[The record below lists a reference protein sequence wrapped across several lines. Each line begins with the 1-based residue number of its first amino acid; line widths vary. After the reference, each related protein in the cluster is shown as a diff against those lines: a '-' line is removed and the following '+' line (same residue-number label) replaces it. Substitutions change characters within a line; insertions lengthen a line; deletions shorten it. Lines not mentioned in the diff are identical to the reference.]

1 MNHYQSSG
9 QDATQRPQ
17 STSKRRKNLLVLG
30 IIGAIAIGGYN
41 LKGYLMAEE
50 GGWGYPPTKVA
61 LFHAEHYALP
71 NLFEGVG
78 ELEAINEVWIASEV
92 SGRVESI
99 NFESGEFVQKGQLL
113 IQLNDQRERSEKARL
128 SAERDYIKTQVKRYE
143 RLVREKAVDVSKYD
157 EAYSKLMQIDAS
169 ISAIDAAIAEKA
181 IRAPFD
187 GNAGIKQV
195 HLGDIINP
203 GQKLTTLVDGNG
215 FHANF
220 TLDEKYAEFLSV
232 DQSVQ
237 LFISALNRSYPAKI
251 SAIDPLISNARLI
264 SIQAEIIAGIQD
276 AENTETNETTDI
288 QEIYPE
294 LKSGMFVKAF
304 VEGEAIN
311 ALLVPETALTYTIYG
326 SSVLVTQNN
335 DDGSKQVKSIRVE
348 IGTKQD
354 GFVEI
359 TKGIHA
365 GDQVV
370 ISGQHKLNDGSYI
383 EVIESDTLPFE
394 VPKFSITNLVSQ

>member
-1 MNHYQSSG
+1 MTNYQQSG
-9 QDATQRPQ
+9 QDSKNSLQK
-17 STSKRRKNLLVLG
+17 TSKHRKNLIVLG
-30 IIGAIAIGGYN
+30 VMAALVVGGYN
-41 LKGYLMAEE
+41 LKGYLKAEDS
-50 GGWGYPPTKVA
+50 GWAYPPTKVA
-61 LFHAEHYALP
+61 LFNAEHYALP

-92 SGRVESI
+92 AGRVESM

-128 SAERDYIKTQVKRYE
+128 SAERDYIETQVKRYE
-143 RLVREKAVDVSKYD
+143 RLVKEKAVDVSKYD
-157 EAYSKLMQIDAS
+157 EALSKLMQIDAS

-181 IRAPFD
+181 IRAPFS

-203 GQKLTTLVDGNG
+203 GQKLTTLVDESR

-220 TLDEKYAEFLSV
+220 TLDEKYAEFLV
-232 DQSVQ
+232 LDQPVQ
-237 LFISALNRSYPAKI
+237 IFISALNRSYPAKI
-251 SAIDPLISNARLI
+251 SAIDPLINNARLI
-264 SIQAEIIAGIQD
+264 SIQAEISASKSQN
-276 AENTETNETTDI
+276 ADI
-288 QEIYPE
+288 QTVYPE

-311 ALLVPETALTYTIYG
+311 ALLIPETALTYTIYG

-335 DDGSKQVKSIRVE
+335 DDGSKQVKAIRVE

-365 GDQVV
+365 GDEVV
-370 ISGQHKLNDGSYI
+370 ISGQHKLGDGSYI

-394 VPKFSITNLVSQ
+394 VPKFSITDLVSQ

>member
-9 QDATQRPQ
+9 QDAKKSPQ
-17 STSKRRKNLLVLG
+17 TTSNRRKNLLVLG
-30 IIGAIAIGGYN
+30 VMTALVVGGYN
-41 LKGYLMAEE
+41 LKGYLKAEE
-50 GGWGYPPTKVA
+50 GGWAYPPTKVA
-61 LFHAEHYALP
+61 LFNAEYYALP

-78 ELEAINEVWIASEV
+78 ALEAMNEVWIASEV
-92 SGRVESI
+92 AGRVESI
-99 NFESGEFVQKGQLL
+99 NFESGEKVKKGDLL

-128 SAERDYIKTQVKRYE
+128 IAERDYIETQVKRYE
-143 RLVREKAVDVSKYD
+143 RLVKEKAVDVSKYD

-203 GQKLTTLVDGNG
+203 GQKLTTLVDGSG

-232 DQSVQ
+232 NQPVQ

-251 SAIDPLISNARLI
+251 RAIDPLISDARLI
-264 SIQAEIIAGIQD
+264 SIQAEIIAGIQ
-276 AENTETNETTDI
+276 NTEKSDI

-304 VEGEAIN
+304 VEGEAMN
-311 ALLVPETALTYTIYG
+311 ALLIPETALTYTIYG
-326 SSVLVTQNN
+326 SSVLVTARN
-335 DDGSKQVKSIRVE
+335 DDGSQQVKSIRVE
-348 IGTKQD
+348 VGTKQA

-359 TKGIHA
+359 TKGLNA
-365 GDQVV
+365 GDKVV
-370 ISGQHKLNDGSYI
+370 VSGQHKLGDGSYI
-383 EVIESDTLPFE
+383 EVVESDTLPFE
-394 VPKFSITNLVSQ
+394 VPQFSITNLVSQ

>member
-9 QDATQRPQ
+9 QDAKKSPQ
-17 STSKRRKNLLVLG
+17 TTSKRRKNLLVLG
-30 IIGAIAIGGYN
+30 VMTALVVGGYN
-41 LKGYLMAEE
+41 LKGYLKAEE
-50 GGWGYPPTKVA
+50 GGWAYPPTKVA
-61 LFHAEHYALP
+61 LFNAKYYALP

-78 ELEAINEVWIASEV
+78 ALEAMNEVWIASEV
-92 SGRVESI
+92 AGRVESI
-99 NFESGEFVQKGQLL
+99 NFESGEKVKKGDLL

-128 SAERDYIKTQVKRYE
+128 IAERDYIETQVKRYE
-143 RLVREKAVDVSKYD
+143 RLVKEKAVDVSKYD

-203 GQKLTTLVDGNG
+203 GQKLTTLVDGSG

-232 DQSVQ
+232 DQPVQ

-251 SAIDPLISNARLI
+251 RAIDPLISDARLI

-276 AENTETNETTDI
+276 TENTANTDI

-304 VEGEAIN
+304 VEGEAMN
-311 ALLVPETALTYTIYG
+311 ALLIPETALTYTIYG
-326 SSVLVTQNN
+326 SSVLVTERN
-335 DDGSKQVKSIRVE
+335 DDGSQQVKSIRVE
-348 IGTKQD
+348 VGTKQA

-359 TKGIHA
+359 TKGINA

-370 ISGQHKLNDGSYI
+370 VSGQHKLGDGSYI
-383 EVIESDTLPFE
+383 EVVESDTLPFE
-394 VPKFSITNLVSQ
+394 VPQFSITNLVSQ